1 MSKSSKNRLART
13 RYWIKKYGRLF
24 RTASSAWLYYM
35 LNVKEPYG
43 YATFVNIW
51 FEKKRSKV

>member
-1 MSKSSKNRLART
+1 MSNSSKNRLART
-13 RYWIKKYGRLF
+13 RYWIKKYGKLF

-43 YATFVNIW
+43 YATFVKVW
-51 FEKKRSKV
+51 FEKKEV